1 MNADFDVF
9 LFFRDRRR
17 EAQRFR
23 YARQADARELAQ
35 DIENEARAVLEGLG
49 YRTAKTGHNEHFD
62 LWVEGVRVEVK
73 GATFTDRY
81 QANLRGNDAD
91 VLVFG
96 CVNGATHF
104 FVIPWP
110 ALGRRRNLAIWS
122 ENPDDYQG
130 RWARF
135 RDAWGIVD
143 DLVADPPR
151 PYQLA
156 LPLEV

>member
-1 MNADFDVF
+1 MDADLDVF

-23 YARQADARELAQ
+23 YARRADARELAQ

-49 YRTAKTGHNEHFD
+49 HRTVKTSHNAHFD

-73 GATFTDRY
+73 ASRYTDRY
-81 QANLRGNDAD
+81 QCNMRGNDAD
-91 VLVFG
+91 VLLFG

-104 FVIPWP
+104 FVISFD
-110 ALGRRRNLAIWS
+110 AIEGRRNLAIWS

-135 RDAWGIVD
+135 RDAWGIMD
-143 DLVADPPR
+143 DLVANPPR

-156 LPLEV
+156 LPWEV